1 MEWRVTDLTSVGS
14 PVLNVAFTRAAHHR
28 RVGLKCEKLRFL
40 PICVYALPTGWGE
53 FDEGVEV
60 GVIATLMALGE
71 GKIRRRISQASV
83 IQWRPLAEHFRYR
96 ITTQPLG
103 DSVEV
108 TLEPT
113 YRRPLLR
120 IVG

>member
-1 MEWRVTDLTSVGS
+1 MRKIEILADLRVRF
-14 PVLNVAFTRAAHHR
+14 PHR
-28 RVGLKCEKLRFL
+28 V
-40 PICVYALPTGWGE
+40 GE

-71 GKIRRRISQASV
+71 GKIRRRISRASV
-83 IQWRPLAEHFRYR
+83 IQLRPLAEHFRYR